1 MFSARVSERNEHKA
15 MALYMAAVEGVEA
28 NVTAKIQAAA
38 QPATDSAGAPGEEGG
53 HQEEGGGHGIGTSG
67 AAAGAGGAQQRA
79 SMGAASMGAASM
91 GAEPQIREC
100 IAVYLKSQLHLACRA
115 KAEVEET
122 T

>member
-15 MALYMAAVEGVEA
+15 MALYIAALEGVEA

-38 QPATDSAGAPGEEGG
+38 QPTTDSAEALGEEGG

-79 SMGAASMGAASM
+79 SMGAASMGA
-91 GAEPQIREC
+91 EPQIRKC